1 MTRNIDE
8 LSNLKTKSEPPEQY
22 FKKMDLDEEQVERRI
37 EYTEKANELFD
48 VILILLLTM
57 QENGSVDY
65 GYARGLLESWL
76 LSLIA
81 EFTTPDDYLIDY
93 ATDTA
98 YNFIDASERHEGD
111 PWYTSADRS
120 LYNAENSA
128 NDVLNYDEYQRAIE
142 AGKTHKKWITENDKK
157 VRDSHRELHNKV
169 IPIKEYFRVGIAR
182 MRFPKDYEYA
192 GMFPEELVNCRCTI
206 EYLPKTKD
214 ELKNEQQEETERK
227 IGNYSASGNTLNW
240 DGEYRQMTKDEF
252 LQLRDFADEKGI
264 SLRGVKNSYLDPQL
278 VKEAIES
285 TSKLLDKYGI
295 RKHLK
300 NQFTLDFSHAL
311 SDNDFAVSYPET
323 NHIIYFNKNAYRNK
337 ELLEKNYNSLVEEGF
352 FVKNSTYKDVPTH
365 EIGHILG
372 DIFGIDS
379 IEVAKSVSGISKTND
394 LLGFL
399 SDSLS
404 IYAGL
409 YNDGREIISESLVA
423 VESGIDNK
431 FAMEFIKKCGI
442 I

>member
-1 MTRNIDE
+1 MPRNIDE

-57 QENGSVDY
+57 QENGPVDY
-65 GYARGLLESWL
+65 GYARGLLENWL

-192 GMFPEELVNCRCTI
+192 SMFPEELVNCRCSIKYLPETVKSDTI
-206 EYLPKTKD
+206 NKEKMKSGEYPVTNEQIEDILNNELAEFQMPVIPVYNPRLKSQGLTRGKEQPWGTVTITSIQIGKQVKNTRECLIDTLLHEYL
-214 ELKNEQQEETERK
+214 EAQ
-227 IGNYSASGNTLNW
+227 IMLN
-240 DGEYRQMTKDEF
+240 
-252 LQLRDFADEKGI
+252 
-264 SLRGVKNSYLDPQL
+264 KNSDPFYADL
-278 VKEAIES
+278 YKSGDAAIHSYIDDFIES
-285 TSKLLDKYGI
+285 FFKAKGLDYG
-295 RKHLK
+295 
-300 NQFTLDFSHAL
+300 
-311 SDNDFAVSYPET
+311 
-323 NHIIYFNKNAYRNK
+323 
-337 ELLEKNYNSLVEEGF
+337 LV
-352 FVKNSTYKDVPTH
+352 
-365 EIGHILG
+365 
-372 DIFGIDS
+372 
-379 IEVAKSVSGISKTND
+379 
-394 LLGFL
+394 
-399 SDSLS
+399 
-404 IYAGL
+404 
-409 YNDGREIISESLVA
+409 
-423 VESGIDNK
+423 
-431 FAMEFIKKCGI
+431 
-442 I
+442 